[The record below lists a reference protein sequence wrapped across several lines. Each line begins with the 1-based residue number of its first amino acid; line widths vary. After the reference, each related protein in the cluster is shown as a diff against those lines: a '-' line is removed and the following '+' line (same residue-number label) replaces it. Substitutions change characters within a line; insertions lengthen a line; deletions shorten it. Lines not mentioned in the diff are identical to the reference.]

1 MNRNFRLAAMAA
13 VLVTLGLSGRVVL
26 AAQELPAVQHS
37 GAVAYINGGV
47 GELQAK
53 AMEKAGADWPL
64 MIVYAKDTKP
74 RNEFIANANTVIR
87 NAKGVAVLKVD
98 GAGPIVLAKLEPGN
112 YTVEATHD
120 GKAVHRKVDI
130 KKGGHQQIE
139 MLWQ

>member
-130 KKGGHQQIE
+130 KEGGHQQIE